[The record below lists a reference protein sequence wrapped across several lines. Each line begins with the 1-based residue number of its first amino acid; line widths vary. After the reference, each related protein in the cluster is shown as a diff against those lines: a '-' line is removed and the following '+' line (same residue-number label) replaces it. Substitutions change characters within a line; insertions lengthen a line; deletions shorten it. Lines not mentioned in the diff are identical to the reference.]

1 MMPGSDCMRFAVN
14 SPSEPRTGQHFFD
27 GDRPLL
33 AIDAESYDKMSLQQL
48 RLQRMA
54 KDWTSWRR

>member
-1 MMPGSDCMRFAVN
+1 MRFAVN